1 MQGTLD
7 QHYLCCIGGDHNPMG
22 GGRQCFLP
30 MPQSQVL
37 RHIMNYLPALLF
49 IGLLLAVIYFET
61 QSIIEYAADHYHVS
75 CERSPGKFDCRLKV
89 DL

>member
-37 RHIMNYLPALLF
+37 LNFIPAILF
-49 IGLLLAVIYFET
+49 IGLLFAVIYFKAE
-61 QSIIEYAADHYHVS
+61 SIIEYAADHYHVS
-75 CERSPGKFDCRLKV
+75 CERVPGRFDCRLEKV
-89 DL
+89 KL